1 MFTARHCFSLEDFVV
16 HIALPSLVKTCN
28 DGRGDIDIEVEAGA
42 RLTCHLLLRLFKTV
56 ECPQPALYSV
66 STSPHPL
73 PSGNSRGYSIKL
85 SCDRHLLAAAHN
97 NIRVGPVLAVLKA
110 ILVVGDATAAK
121 QPPKKVDI
129 PLSHSSKGGGP
140 ASVGVGVGVSSS
152 GPGELSISHI
162 LGTSDILGGGDDLG
176 LDLAMSSSSSS
187 AGMTTE
193 NVKGFSDFAH
203 HVLRQICSQ
212 EWVLERCLQNPEE
225 LCHQDMLLDNML
237 TPRQAQKLLHMI
249 CYPETPTEAFI
260 DQKTHI
266 TNILENLE
274 QWSLRMSWLDLQLM
288 YKQFAPGSSE
298 LSQWLD
304 TVAKAAIDVFQ
315 LNNTLSNKPDKR
327 SGSIW
332 LVAPLVSKL
341 PSAVQGRVLKVAGQ
355 VLESGNWSKTAG
367 RERGRSKSPSLF
379 NHQPFLSLVL
389 TCLKGQDDQ
398 REGLL
403 TSLHSQ
409 LSQFLNTSKEE
420 KHIGS
425 EDPKTRE
432 VLQDALQLRFSLV
445 GGVFDTIQRN
455 TTATTD
461 WAILL
466 VQLVSYGVIDLNNN
480 AELFTTVIDMLA
492 TLIHSTLVSDSQSEK
507 DENKKHY
514 QNLMKKLKKEL
525 GDRNSSSI
533 RFVRQLLPLPKLTME
548 VITCEPVGCLTDTK
562 GNKIAGF
569 DSIDKK
575 QVYLN
580 RFLSTLRNIY
590 FSFYLSKYFFLLL
603 RKNTMLSYAKCVTYC
618 I

>member
-1 MFTARHCFSLEDFVV
+1 MV
-16 HIALPSLVKTCN
+16 HIALPSLVKACN
-28 DGRGDIDIEVEAGA
+28 EGRADADMEAEAGA
-42 RLTCHLLLRLFKTV
+42 LLTCHLLLQLFKTV

-73 PSGNSRGYSIKL
+73 PSGNLRRYSIKL

-110 ILVVGDATAAK
+110 ILVVGDATAGK
-121 QPPKKVDI
+121 LPPKKPDI
-129 PLSHSSKGGGP
+129 PMAHSNKAGP
-140 ASVGVGVGVSSS
+140 ASVGG
-152 GPGELSISHI
+152 GERESISHI

-176 LDLAMSSSSSS
+176 LDLGLSS
-187 AGMTTE
+187 GNVNMETE
-193 NVKGFSDFAH
+193 NVKGLSAFAQ

-225 LCHQDMLLDNML
+225 LCHPDMLLDNML
-237 TPRQAQKLLHMI
+237 TPRQAQRLLHMI
-249 CYPETPTEAFI
+249 CYPNTLIDTFL

-266 TNILENLE
+266 INILETLE

-288 YKQFAPGSSE
+288 YKQYPPASSD

-315 LNNTLSNKPDKR
+315 LNSISGKPDKN

-355 VLESGNWSKTAG
+355 VLESGNWSKAS
-367 RERGRSKSPSLF
+367 REKGKSKSPSLF

-389 TCLKGQDDQ
+389 TCLRGQDDQ

-409 LSQFLNTSKEE
+409 LTQFLNMSKEE
-420 KHIGS
+420 KNLGL

-455 TTATTD
+455 TTVTTD

-466 VQLVSYGVIDLNNN
+466 VQLISYGVIDLNNN
-480 AELFTTVIDMLA
+480 SELFTTVIDMLA

-525 GDRNSSSI
+525 GDRNSQSI
-533 RFVRQLLPLPKLTME
+533 QFVRQLLPLPKLTME
-548 VITCEPVGCLTDTK
+548 VIACEPVGSLTDTK

-575 QVYLN
+575 QVFDNNQRKYGRETEGN
-580 RFLSTLRNIY
+580 IVSST
-590 FSFYLSKYFFLLL
+590 
-603 RKNTMLSYAKCVTYC
+603 
-618 I
+618 

>member
-1 MFTARHCFSLEDFVV
+1 MTARHCFSLEDFLV
-16 HIALPSLVKTCN
+16 HIALPSLVKACN
-28 DGRGDIDIEVEAGA
+28 EGRGDADTEAEAGA
-42 RLTCHLLLRLFKTV
+42 RLTCHLLLRLFKTS

-73 PSGNSRGYSIKL
+73 PSGNPRGYSIKL

-110 ILVVGDATAAK
+110 ILVVADATAGK
-121 QPPKKVDI
+121 QPPKKPDV
-129 PLSHSSKGGGP
+129 PLTHSGKAGGP
-140 ASVGVGVGVSSS
+140 GSVGVSGS

-187 AGMTTE
+187 AGMTAE
-193 NVKGFSDFAH
+193 SVKGLSDFAQ

-225 LCHQDMLLDNML
+225 LCHPGMLLDDVL
-237 TPRQAQKLLHMI
+237 TPRQAQRLLHMI
-249 CYPETPTEAFI
+249 CYPETSSDAFL

-288 YKQFAPGSSE
+288 YKQFTPNSSD

-315 LNNTLSNKPDKR
+315 LNNVSGKSDKK

-355 VLESGNWSKTAG
+355 VLESGNWSKTAN

-420 KHIGS
+420 KNIGS
-425 EDPKTRE
+425 EDPKMRE

-455 TTATTD
+455 TSVTTD

-466 VQLVSYGVIDLNNN
+466 VQLVSYGVVDLNNN
-480 AELFTTVIDMLA
+480 SELFTTVVDMLA

-525 GDRNSSSI
+525 GDRNSQSI
-533 RFVRQLLPLPKLTME
+533 QYVRQLLPLPKLTME
-548 VITCEPVGCLTDTK
+548 VIACEPVGCLTDTK
-562 GNKIAGF
+562 GNKITGF
-569 DSIDKK
+569 DNIDKK
-575 QVYLN
+575 QVIIIIKS
-580 RFLSTLRNIY
+580 FLY
-590 FSFYLSKYFFLLL
+590 FSEYCL
-603 RKNTMLSYAKCVTYC
+603 KNWCLKKTLNNWKL
-618 I
+618 